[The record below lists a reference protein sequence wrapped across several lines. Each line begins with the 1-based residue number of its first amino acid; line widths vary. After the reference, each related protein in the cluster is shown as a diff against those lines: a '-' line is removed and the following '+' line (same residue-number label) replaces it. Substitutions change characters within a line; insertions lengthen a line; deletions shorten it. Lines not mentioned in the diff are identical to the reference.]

1 MVSRVMISVRVGP
14 ASTWQW
20 VQVWLHSLPTLTCS
34 VSIRS
39 ARRVSCPYSA
49 SVASNE
55 RRSLAVLFSGL
66 RRTVTLA
73 MSAAAPVRC
82 TGDGFARDRLARAV
96 DDREVPA
103 VRAGVQH
110 IQRLRA
116 DFQRDAP
123 TVDVMVVVLLF
134 TGPFTEAE
142 DDDHHIYRRGVP
154 LEICSKTLDVL
165 NSGPYSRHF
174 TIINR
179 ASETVNGEAVSCAP
193 DGSCC

>member
-14 ASTWQW
+14 ASTWQC

-55 RRSLAVLFSGL
+55 RRSLAVFFSGL

-123 TVDVMVVVLLF
+123 TVDVMVVVLRF
-134 TGPFTEAE
+134 REGPGEEGEMALP
-142 DDDHHIYRRGVP
+142 DARRSEEHTSELQSRLHLVCRLL
-154 LEICSKTLDVL
+154 LEKKK
-165 NSGPYSRHF
+165 
-174 TIINR
+174 INR
-179 ASETVNGEAVSCAP
+179 INALSGTGVQ
-193 DGSCC
+193 